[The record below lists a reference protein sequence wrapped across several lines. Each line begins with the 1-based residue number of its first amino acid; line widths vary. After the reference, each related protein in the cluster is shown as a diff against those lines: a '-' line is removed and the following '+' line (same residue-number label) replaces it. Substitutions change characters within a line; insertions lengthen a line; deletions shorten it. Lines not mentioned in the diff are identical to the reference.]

1 MRNNA
6 KKISTT
12 GFEHIHCHT
21 TYSLLDGFSLPSELA
36 QKCVQ
41 NNHDFLC
48 VTDHGMMGSVPS
60 VIKALDEVADQKK
73 IKPIFGCELYLNPLH
88 TTHTPTDEACTAFI
102 KTLSPEDAIKFR
114 KSYHILA
121 LAYNQ
126 QGYKNLVKL
135 SSWAYE
141 NGYYYK
147 PRVNREIL
155 KELKEGIIFTSC
167 CYNSEIG
174 QAFEHHGKEK
184 AEEMLILYKNM
195 FGENFVLEIMMLDF
209 KKQKPYNTFILEMKE
224 KYHIPCILSQ
234 DVHYACKNDSK
245 FQRYMLMVG
254 SKRTIQEIEKL
265 SQDPNVDL
273 FELQDSNLW
282 YKSEVE
288 LNEMWIEK
296 YSDNIDFDLFQE
308 AKSTTVEIARK
319 CCGVELDRSIKF
331 PRIENDELKLKE
343 EISKG
348 IKFRNIPRTK
358 KYHDRVK
365 EEYELICRKGFAS
378 YFLITQEALRQA
390 RLSAPLIL
398 GAGYSGR
405 DVVGPGRG
413 SAAGSLVAYLLGIS
427 DVDPIQ
433 HNLLFSRFLS
443 DARGGKQ
450 LKLKFS

>member
-1 MRNNA
+1 MQKSN
-6 KKISTT
+6 ISVT
-12 GFEHIHCHT
+12 GFEHLHVHT
-21 TYSLLDGFSLPSELA
+21 TYSLLDGFALPSELA
-36 QKCVQ
+36 QKCVD

-48 VTDHGMMGSVPS
+48 ITDHSSLGAIPAQ
-60 VIKALDEVADQKK
+60 IKALEEISVKK
-73 IKPIFGCELYLNPLH
+73 VKPIFGCELYLNPLH
-88 TTHTPTDEACTAFI
+88 TTPTPTEESCSEFI
-102 KTLSPEDAIKFR
+102 KTLTPEDTLKFR

-121 LAYNQ
+121 LAYNE

-135 SSWAYE
+135 SSWAFQ
-141 NGYYYK
+141 NGFYYK

-155 KELKEGIIFTSC
+155 KEFKDGILFTSC

-174 QAFEHHGKEK
+174 QAFEHHGKEA
-184 AEEMLILYKNM
+184 AEEMLVLYKNM

-209 KKQKPYNTFILEMKE
+209 KKQKPYNAFILKMKE
-224 KYHIPCILSQ
+224 KYHLPCILTQ
-234 DVHYACKNDSK
+234 DVHYACKEDSK

-282 YKSEVE
+282 YKSELE
-288 LNEMWIEK
+288 LNNMWIEN

-308 AKSTTVEIARK
+308 AKRTTVEIARK
-319 CCGVELDRSIKF
+319 CSGVEFDRSIKF
-331 PRIENDELKLKE
+331 PQIENGDAKLRE

-358 KYHDRVK
+358 TYQNRVK
-365 EEYELICRKGFAS
+365 EEYDLICRKGFSS
-378 YFLITQEALRQA
+378 YFLITQETLRHA
-390 RLSAPLIL
+390 REAAPLIL
-398 GAGYSGR
+398 GAGYAGR
-405 DVVGPGRG
+405 DAVGCGRG
-413 SAAGSLVAYLLGIS
+413 SAAGSLVAFLLGIT

-433 HNLLFSRFLS
+433 HGLLFSRFLS

-450 LKLKFS
+450 LKLRFSD